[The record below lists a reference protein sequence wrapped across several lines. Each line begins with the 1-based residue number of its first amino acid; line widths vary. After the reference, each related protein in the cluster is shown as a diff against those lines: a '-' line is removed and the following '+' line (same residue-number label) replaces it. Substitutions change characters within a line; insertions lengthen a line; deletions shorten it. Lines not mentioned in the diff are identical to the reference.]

1 MKLVVAGGSTPSAA
15 PDPKLLGL
23 IANAHRWC
31 SELQSG
37 DAKSVHELAER
48 HGIHWA
54 DVSRT
59 LPLAFLAPDIVEAI
73 LMGCQP
79 VDLTVTR
86 LRRMQN
92 LPTSW
97 AHQRHI
103 LGFR

>member
-1 MKLVVAGGSTPSAA
+1 MKLVVAGGSTSSAA
-15 PDPKLLGL
+15 PDPKLLSL
-23 IANAHRWC
+23 IANAHRWFK
-31 SELQSG
+31 ELQSG
-37 DAKSVHELAER
+37 AAKSVHDLAR
-48 HGIHWA
+48 RDGIHWA
-54 DVSRT
+54 DISRA

-86 LRRMQN
+86 LRRLRV

-97 AHQRHI
+97 EHQRHL